1 MSVDSRWFTS
11 TFVNFLKFLQMK
23 EGGSNFLVG
32 KNSGERLN
40 YLVLPS
46 VFRFQ
51 KSEGL
56 KFFII
61 RCTLISSN
69 WFRSTF
75 LNFLRFLQIK
85 EVGNNFLGGTTNS
98 AERLNYLVPSAVCTF
113 QKFQGLNFFVI
124 HCISMGSNWF
134 SRTFLKFLEF
144 LQIKEGG
151 PNFLV
156 GLSSADRLNYLVP
169 LSVFHF

>member
-1 MSVDSRWFTS
+1 
-11 TFVNFLKFLQMK
+11 MK
-23 EGGSNFLVG
+23 ERGPNFLVG

-40 YLVLPS
+40 YLVVPS
-46 VFRFQ
+46 FFSFQ
-51 KSEGL
+51 KFEGL
-56 KFFII
+56 KFFVI
-61 RCTLISSN
+61 RCTLIGSN

-85 EVGNNFLGGTTNS
+85 EVGHNFLGGTNS
-98 AERLNYLVPSAVCTF
+98 AERLNYLVPPAVSTF
-113 QKFQGLNFFVI
+113 QKFQWLKFFVI

-156 GLSSADRLNYLVP
+156 GINSADRLNYLVP
-169 LSVFHF
+169 LSVIHFQKFGASKFFVIH